1 MLSTSVVCKGMK
13 IVDKTII
20 ETNEEKCMG
29 CNKCIAM
36 CPVNANNAKVVDGE
50 NKIFTDDVRCIHCGE
65 CIKVCDHDARTFGD
79 DTEEFMDRL
88 RKGARIAVL
97 AAPAVRNNFDDY
109 RRLFGFLKQQG
120 ASAFYDVSFGA
131 DITTWAY
138 LKAIKE
144 RNLSTIIAQP
154 CPVIVSYI
162 EHFKPQL
169 IPYLAPIHSPAL
181 CAAVYLKKYR
191 HIPDEIAFLSPC
203 IGKTVEFQDENT
215 EGLIRYNVTYSKLKE
230 YMKRNAISLGA
241 YQPVDFDERPCDLG
255 FAFSRPG
262 GLRENVEYYA
272 GSDVWVKQVEGVE
285 EVCHYL
291 SEYEERVQLG
301 KRTPLLVDILNCKH
315 GCNQGTATDGDTH
328 IDDVDF
334 RTNQSKKEF
343 LKRNPDPDGLLTFK
357 EFDKTLKLNDFSRK
371 YTNYSHRVSNASE
384 KEIEKVFEQLGK
396 DSEALQKV
404 NCYACGY
411 GNCHK
416 FATAV
421 ANGNNDVVNCINYSR
436 TKLKNGRE
444 EFDGL
449 FLSLEEQLEQ
459 MNMKLETVKNSATN
473 LNAIAMQTK
482 IISIN
487 ASIESAHAGH
497 YGDGFAVVA
506 QEIRSLANKSEQ
518 LIGDNQDNQAS
529 LLRDIKTFEKHIGD
543 IKEKIDLALE

>member
-1 MLSTSVVCKGMK
+1 VNR
-13 IVDKTII
+13 TII

-36 CPVNANNAKVVDGE
+36 CPVNANNAKIVDGQ
-50 NKIFTDDVRCIHCGE
+50 NKIMIDDVRCIHCGE
-65 CIKVCDHDARTFGD
+65 CIKVCDHGARTFGD
-79 DTEEFMDRL
+79 DTREFFDRL

-97 AAPAVRNNFDDY
+97 AAPAVRNNFEDY
-109 RRLFGFLKQQG
+109 RKLFGFLKQQG
-120 ASAFYDVSFGA
+120 VSAFYDVSFGA

-138 LKAIKE
+138 LKAIREKK
-144 RNLSTIIAQP
+144 LSSVIAQP

-203 IGKTVEFQDENT
+203 IGKTVEFNDENT
-215 EGLIRYNVTYSKLKE
+215 HGLVRYNVTYSKLKE
-230 YMKRNAISLGA
+230 YLKENAVSLGGYA
-241 YQPVDFDERPCDLG
+241 PVDFDDRPCDLG

-262 GLRENVEYYA
+262 GLRENVEYYG

-285 EVCHYL
+285 EVVGYL
-291 SEYEERVQLG
+291 KEYDERVRLG
-301 KRTPLLVDILNCKH
+301 KKTPVLVDILNCKH
-315 GCNQGTATDGDTH
+315 GCNLGTATDRDTFL
-328 IDDVDF
+328 DDVDYQ
-334 RTNQSKKEF
+334 TNQSKKDF
-343 LKRNPDPDGLLTFK
+343 MKKHPDPRELGTFA
-357 EFDKTLKLNDFSRK
+357 EFDALFSLEDFARK
-371 YTNYSHRVSNASE
+371 YSNHRHRVSEASE
-384 KEIEKVFEQLGK
+384 QEIRTVFEQLGK
-396 DSEALQKV
+396 DTEALQKV

-411 GNCHK
+411 GSCHK

-421 ANGNNDVVNCINYSR
+421 ANGNNDVINCINYSR

-444 EFDGL
+444 EFDTL
-449 FLSLEEQLEQ
+449 FRSLQGQLDE
-459 MNMKLETVKNSATN
+459 MNKKLDMVKSSATN

-506 QEIRSLANKSEQ
+506 QEIRSLANKSEA
-518 LIGDNQDNQAS
+518 LIGENQQNQSS
-529 LLRDIKTFEKHIGD
+529 LVKDIQTFEKHITD
-543 IKEKIDLALE
+543 IKEKIDLSLE